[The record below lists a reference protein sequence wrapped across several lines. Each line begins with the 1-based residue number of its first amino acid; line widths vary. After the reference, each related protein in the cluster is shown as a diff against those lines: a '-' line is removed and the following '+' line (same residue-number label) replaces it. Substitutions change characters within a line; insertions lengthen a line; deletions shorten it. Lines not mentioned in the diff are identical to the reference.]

1 MKKRII
7 ITIIVVLI
15 IIALIFVI
23 ASRLS
28 RENIE
33 QQKINKNELDI
44 KTNKETIYGLFNNF
58 PESNN
63 MYYTSKNLYNEKV
76 IGPTIYQMDIL
87 AELTDES
94 YNNLISQVK
103 FEELKNFEIKIN
115 PHNINYN
122 WKSIKNTQVIET
134 KNIEDASIRSIYL
147 DEITKTIYVIA
158 IGGN

>member
-15 IIALIFVI
+15 IIGSIFVV
-23 ASRLS
+23 ATMLS
-28 RENIE
+28 KENIE
-33 QQKINKNELDI
+33 QQKVNKNELDI
-44 KTNKETIYGLFNNF
+44 KTNKETIYELFNNF

-63 MYYTSKNLYNEKV
+63 MYYTSKNLYNEKS
-76 IGPTIYQMDIL
+76 IGPTIYQIDIL
-87 AELTDES
+87 AELTNES
-94 YNNLISQVK
+94 YDNFISQVE
-103 FEELKNFEIKIN
+103 FDEFKNFEIKIN

-134 KNIEDASIRSIYL
+134 KSIEDASIRSIYL
-147 DEITKTIYVIA
+147 DKNSKTIYVIA

>member
-1 MKKRII
+1 MNKKII

-15 IIALIFVI
+15 IIGFIFVV
-23 ASRLS
+23 ATSLS

-33 QQKINKNELDI
+33 QQEVNKNELEI
-44 KTNKETIYGLFNNF
+44 KTNKETIYELFNNF

-63 MYYTSKNLYNEKV
+63 MYYTSKKLYNEGS
-76 IGPTIYQMDIL
+76 IGPTIYQIDIL
-87 AELTDES
+87 AELTDEACD
-94 YNNLISQVK
+94 NFISQVE
-103 FEELKNFEIKIN
+103 FEELNNFEIKVN

-122 WKSIKNTQVIET
+122 WKSIKNTQVIES

-147 DEITKTIYVIA
+147 DENTKTIYVIA

>member
-15 IIALIFVI
+15 IIGSIFVI
-23 ASRLS
+23 ATMLS
-28 RENIE
+28 KENIE
-33 QQKINKNELDI
+33 QQKVNKNELDI
-44 KTNKETIYGLFNNF
+44 KTNKETIYELFNNF

-63 MYYTSKNLYNEKV
+63 MYYTSKNLYNEKS
-76 IGPTIYQMDIL
+76 IGPTIYQIDIL

-94 YNNLISQVK
+94 YDNFISQVE
-103 FEELKNFEIKIN
+103 FDELKNFEIKIN

-122 WKSIKNTQVIET
+122 WKSIKNTQLIET
-134 KNIEDASIRSIYL
+134 KSIEDASIRSIYL
-147 DEITKTIYVIA
+147 DKNSKTIYVIA